1 MWKNVDSS
9 GSIPL
14 NSHSNSIS
22 SESVSEMLM
31 SAIRDSSVSKEQVVP
46 NPKPELAQSQE
57 QLVNPML
64 REYAEALDKCT
75 RSGNEFIRCASVLSD
90 AREAYEKLRT
100 LSSEIRRVLASD
112 EAKVSALMEQ
122 VQKIVDT
129 QMSDESAQSASERR
143 PPEPSKLATLSV
155 TNGERSKMIKFP

>member
-9 GSIPL
+9 ASSPL
-14 NSHSNSIS
+14 NSNSMS

-31 SAIRDSSVSKEQVVP
+31 GAIRDSGVSKEQLIP
-46 NPKPELAQSQE
+46 NPKPELAQNQE
-57 QLVNPML
+57 QIVNPML

-75 RSGNEFIRCASVLSD
+75 RSSNEFIRCASVLSE

-129 QMSDESAQSASERR
+129 QILGESAQSASERR